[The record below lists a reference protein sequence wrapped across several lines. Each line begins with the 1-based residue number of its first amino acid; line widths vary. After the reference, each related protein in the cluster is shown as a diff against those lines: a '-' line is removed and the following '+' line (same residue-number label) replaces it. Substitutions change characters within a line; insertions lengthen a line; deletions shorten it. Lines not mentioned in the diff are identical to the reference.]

1 MPIGPNEAVIVNTH
15 TGAQTKVRLDK
26 PGSVDQGID
35 QIGSGY
41 IRNDIKQA
49 LQARTGGQYQAEGTA
64 APAAGAPAALAA
76 AAPGVQVAA
85 PVAKDVRQA
94 AAAGQPAGI
103 GLDAADPRMA
113 ELLQG
118 LQEVV
123 RGLAKVVEQIS
134 ALVDQGA
141 LAPAK

>member
-49 LQARTGGQYQAEGTA
+49 LQARTGGQYQAER
-64 APAAGAPAALAA
+64 
-76 AAPGVQVAA
+76 PGVRFSRLPGLRMVVYRPMVCGLPPMMASVA
-85 PVAKDVRQA
+85 VVMLL
-94 AAAGQPAGI
+94 AGI
-103 GLDAADPRMA
+103 TARRLS
-113 ELLQG
+113 
-118 LQEVV
+118 V
-123 RGLAKVVEQIS
+123 R
-134 ALVDQGA
+134 
-141 LAPAK
+141 